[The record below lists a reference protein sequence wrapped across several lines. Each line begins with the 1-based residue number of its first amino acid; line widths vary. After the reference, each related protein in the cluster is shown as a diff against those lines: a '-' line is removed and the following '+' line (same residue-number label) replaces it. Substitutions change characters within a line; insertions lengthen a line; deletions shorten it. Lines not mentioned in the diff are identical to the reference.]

1 MTHQPHDPRHGTSD
15 AAGAPPLLDDDGVV
29 AAPAASGGPGR
40 VDREAVVN
48 ELMETSRLMVAIAAR
63 TVAQVDAQVSMPQFR
78 LLVVLHLGGTQRVSD
93 LATELGVHPST
104 AGRMVER
111 LVSKGLITREEGK
124 DRREILVTLTPRGRE
139 FTMETTQR
147 RREQFADLLNLFDDA
162 QLAQIGRG
170 MALLNAAH
178 EDIGL
183 TYAGEA
189 GEHFTSW

>member
-1 MTHQPHDPRHGTSD
+1 MTDHPDEFHEGVSD
-15 AAGAPPLLDDDGVV
+15 EAGVVPLLGDEGVVTITEGAPDV
-29 AAPAASGGPGR
+29 R
-40 VDREAVVN
+40 HVDRTAVVD

-78 LLVVLHLGGTQRVSD
+78 LMVVLHLGGTQRVSD

-111 LVSKGLITREEGK
+111 LVAKGLITREEGQ
-124 DRREILVTLTPRGRE
+124 DRREILVALTPQGRE
-139 FTMETTQR
+139 FTADTTRR
-147 RREQFADLLNLFDDA
+147 RREQFANLLDLFDDE

-178 EDIGL
+178 EGIGL